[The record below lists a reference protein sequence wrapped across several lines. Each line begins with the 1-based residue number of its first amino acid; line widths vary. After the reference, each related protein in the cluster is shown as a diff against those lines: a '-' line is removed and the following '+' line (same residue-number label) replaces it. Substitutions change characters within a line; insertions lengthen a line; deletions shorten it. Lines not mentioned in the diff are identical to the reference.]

1 VDPYDS
7 PCRRQIGG
15 ERRQQGRLPRT
26 VGADESENLT
36 GADLHVH
43 ALEDLTRAE
52 AYVERAGLGE
62 DVAGDG
68 GGGGFRT
75 GTEQLAGDRPPRA
88 RRTRPPARCF
98 NARVTDYDVLR
109 VFCAPN
115 GGYGNELGV
124 VRDGSRVPER
134 SDRQELA
141 AKLGF
146 SETVFV
152 DDPERG
158 VVDIYTPTLRL
169 PFAGHPCVGT
179 AWLLDVPELVTPAG
193 VVGARLDGEFSWIE
207 ARAEWAPP
215 RTLRQYATAAEVDDL
230 PVPPPGEWIY
240 AWAWE
245 DESAGRIRARAFPGR
260 DDGIEEDEATGA
272 AALLLTD
279 RLGRAL
285 NITQGMGSQILTAP
299 QPYGWVEIGGRV
311 FLER

>member
-1 VDPYDS
+1 M
-7 PCRRQIGG
+7 
-15 ERRQQGRLPRT
+15 
-26 VGADESENLT
+26 
-36 GADLHVH
+36 
-43 ALEDLTRAE
+43 
-52 AYVERAGLGE
+52 
-62 DVAGDG
+62 
-68 GGGGFRT
+68 
-75 GTEQLAGDRPPRA
+75 
-88 RRTRPPARCF
+88 
-98 NARVTDYDVLR
+98 TDYDVLR

-124 VRDGSRVPER
+124 VRDGSVLA
-134 SDRQELA
+134 DRGARQAFA

-158 VVDIYTPTLRL
+158 VIDIYTPTLRL
-169 PFAGHPCVGT
+169 PFAGHPCVGA

-207 ARAEWAPP
+207 ARPEWVPP
-215 RTLRQYATAAEVDDL
+215 RTLRQYATAAEVDAL
-230 PVPPPGEWIY
+230 TVPPPGERSEMGVPPDEVWGRTY

-245 DESAGRIRARAFPGR
+245 DEAAGRVRARAFPGR

-285 NITQGMGSQILTAP
+285 NIRQGAGSQILTAP
-299 QPYGWVEIGGRV
+299 QPQGWVEVGGRV
-311 FLER
+311 FLERQPES